1 MIEVIEET
9 EASKE
14 EIQGKWEAEATIKAL
29 LTMTQEITEIENIEI
44 SVLHKI

>member
-14 EIQGKWEAEATIKAL
+14 EIQGTWEVEATIKAL